1 MRTKGRR
8 FPVGSFGHLSP
19 LSVRSGLREAGFV
32 KNVGNRMPLRKA
44 DAAALCG
51 LELADGSPA
60 AFRSISRF
68 AGTGFLFHRF
78 LSGSQER
85 MEHEKA

>member
-1 MRTKGRR
+1 
-8 FPVGSFGHLSP
+8 
-19 LSVRSGLREAGFV
+19 
-32 KNVGNRMPLRKA
+32 LRKA

-60 AFRSISRF
+60 ALRSISRF

-78 LSGSQER
+78 LSEYDRDRGFHR
-85 MEHEKA
+85 GFDRDRDDRTIVIKRRHHGWD